1 MESAAVVGAGPA
13 GLAAGWRLAERGVAV
28 TLFEARPEVGGR
40 MRSDALDGATVDV
53 AVQLLSSTFDATLSL
68 AAAVGAKGSI
78 VRSPGRD
85 ALWRRGRAHPVVY
98 GSVSSMARSTALSM
112 PLKLRLAAKYL
123 PYLASRMRGLDANDP
138 ARTGGDRWDDESI
151 AEWGEAEL
159 GDDFLELLAYP
170 LLATYYGTPPERTS
184 APLYHALA
192 RVGLDVRVLAVR
204 GGVGALPAAVAVALE
219 ARGASVR
226 RDVRVTRVVR
236 KGERVEVGWADGE
249 EPFDGVVVATPA
261 AAARPLL
268 VSDSARQWLDRVSV
282 APTAT
287 LALLLDRPLDADWF
301 GLTIPRG
308 EAPGRSIVGVC
319 LQERKAKGLVP
330 PGSGLLLALPAP
342 RIAASL
348 AEVEPQDVADE
359 LLPALEE
366 IFPGVGAR
374 VVRARSYPLPE
385 GYTEFLPGHLRH
397 ILRFDPAALPPGI
410 TLAGDYL
417 VAPTVEGAVRSGI
430 RAADH
435 LLGSRP
441 GSRPVR

>member
-1 MESAAVVGAGPA
+1 METAAVVGAGPA

-28 TLFEARPEVGGR
+28 TVFEASSEVGGR

-53 AVQLLSSTFDATLSL
+53 AVQLLSSTFRATLSL
-68 AAAVGAKGSI
+68 ASAVGASESV

-85 ALWRRGRAHPVVY
+85 ALWRRGRAHAVVY

-138 ARTGGDRWDDESI
+138 ARTGGDRWDYESI
-151 AEWGEAEL
+151 AEWGAAEL
-159 GDDFLELLAYP
+159 GEDFVELLAYP

-192 RVGLDVRVLAVR
+192 KVGMDVRVLAVR
-204 GGVGALPAAVAVALE
+204 GGMGALPAAVAAALE

-226 RDVRVTRVVR
+226 RDVQVTRVER
-236 KGERVEVGWADGE
+236 KGERVEVGWVDGE
-249 EPFDGVVVATPA
+249 ESFDRVVIATPAPA
-261 AAARPLL
+261 AAALL
-268 VSDSARQWLDRVSV
+268 ADDAARAWLGGVRV

-308 EAPGRSIVGVC
+308 RGPGRTIVGVC
-319 LQERKAKGLVP
+319 VQERKAKGLVP
-330 PGSGLLLALPAP
+330 AGSGLLLALPAP
-342 RIAASL
+342 TLAAEL
-348 AEVEPQDVADE
+348 ANAEPEAVADA

-366 IFPGVGAR
+366 IFPGIGAR

-385 GYTEFLPGHLRH
+385 GYTEFQPGHLRH
-397 ILRFDPAALPPGI
+397 ILRYDPAALPPGI
-410 TLAGDYL
+410 ALAGDYL

-430 RAADH
+430 QAADH
-435 LLGSRP
+435 MLGSRP
-441 GSRPVR
+441 GRRPVR